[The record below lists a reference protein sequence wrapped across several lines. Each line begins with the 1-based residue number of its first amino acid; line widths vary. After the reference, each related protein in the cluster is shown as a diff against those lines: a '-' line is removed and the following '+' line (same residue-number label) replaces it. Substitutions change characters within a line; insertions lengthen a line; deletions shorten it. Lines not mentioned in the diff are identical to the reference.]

1 MTSITKNKKKEGKKD
16 SFGSVESVLNRAEEF
31 VETKQKLLLYVFG
44 GILGIVLLILGY
56 IYVIKQP
63 RQIDS
68 YTYSYK
74 AEEYFAIDSFNLALN
89 GDGVNMGFLE
99 IIDEYSSTKMGNLS
113 KYYAGVCY
121 MQLGQFEEAIDML
134 ESFRAKD
141 DVIYPHSLAL
151 LGDANVEIDNLKLA
165 LKYYLKAAD
174 KAQNEVSSPS
184 YLMKAANVCKLLGEY
199 KQAFDIYTRIDKEYH
214 SYEQNNN
221 LQIEKYIQEVKEKM

>member
-1 MTSITKNKKKEGKKD
+1 MTNITKSKKKDEKKD
-16 SFGSVESVLNRAEEF
+16 SFGNVESALTRAEKF
-31 VETKQKLLLYVFG
+31 IETKQKLLLYVFG
-44 GILGIVLLILGY
+44 GILGVVLLVLMY
-56 IYVIKQP
+56 IYMIKQP

-99 IIDEYSSTKMGNLS
+99 IIDEYGSTKMGNLS

-121 MQLGQFEEAIDML
+121 MRLGQFEDAIEML
-134 ESFRAKD
+134 ESFSSKD
-141 DVIYPHSLAL
+141 NVIYPHSLAL

-199 KQAFDIYTRIDKEYH
+199 KQAFDIYNKIDKEYH
-214 SYEQNNN
+214 SYEQSNN
-221 LQIEKYIQEVKEKM
+221 LQIEKYIQEVKEKI